1 MAKTASENILA
12 ARRRNKASELRVRGL
27 TYRKICEE
35 LHRIY
40 DAGEADFHVW
50 ENYNERDAW
59 RDVRTE
65 LNNVVKEQRE
75 TTEEFITL
83 ELQRLDLVTKA
94 IYEILDDPEAE
105 PKLRLAAMDRLLK
118 SQERRAKL
126 LGLDMPVTVKTQ
138 DWRSEIIQLII
149 SKQITIEQV
158 RKELPEFADEIVAAI
173 PNYRRDG
180 AIEVRALEDGSWEVQ
195 DAEFSEELSSQ
206 PRLTASTIS

>member
-1 MAKTASENILA
+1 MAKTSPENISVIN
-12 ARRRNKASELRVRGL
+12 RRNYATELRVKGY
-27 TYRKICEE
+27 TYRKISDE
-35 LHRIY
+35 LHRAAA
-40 DAGEADFHVW
+40 AGENEYSMWAG
-50 ENYNERDAW
+50 YNERDAW
-59 RDVRTE
+59 RDVRAE
-65 LNNVVKEQRE
+65 LDNTIKETRE

-138 DWRSEIIQLII
+138 DWRSEIIQLIV

-173 PNYRRDG
+173 PQYRRDN
-180 AIEVRALEDGSWEVQ
+180 AIEVRALEDGSWEIQ

-206 PRLTASTIS
+206 PRLEASAIP